1 MYSIISG
8 WLWSYCFGLCSHYG
22 DLGNITADDK
32 GVAKVDITDK
42 LVSIVGKDSV
52 VGRTIVVSQTSNL
65 HITTYLHW
73 GSFFFSKHL
82 QTFITCWAKYNPR
95 RFLVALLNAGF
106 QWVIFE
112 ANDNFI
118 TALGFL
124 HHSSSR
130 EHCIFVKVK
139 NLGSW
144 VIPTSIFFKINI
156 ICMHV
161 YGTSVNKEKLVVV

>member
-8 WLWSYCFGLCSHYG
+8 WLRSYCFGLCSHYG

-52 VGRTIVVSQTSNL
+52 VGRTIVVSQTSNF

-82 QTFITCWAKYNPR
+82 QTFISCWAKYNPR

-124 HHSSSR
+124 YTISHLENTVFLWR
-130 EHCIFVKVK
+130 
-139 NLGSW
+139 W
-144 VIPTSIFFKINI
+144 KILA
-156 ICMHV
+156 V
-161 YGTSVNKEKLVVV
+161 GLFLQVFSLR